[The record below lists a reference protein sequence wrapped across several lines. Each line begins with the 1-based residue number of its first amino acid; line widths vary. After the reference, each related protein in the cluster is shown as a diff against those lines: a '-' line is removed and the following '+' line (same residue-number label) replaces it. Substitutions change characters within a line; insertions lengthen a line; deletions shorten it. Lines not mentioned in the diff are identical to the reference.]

1 MTHQIRGH
9 VTCKKRYISTLTR
22 PMDPKLSRLVTQDE
36 ETYPQSQ
43 VTLRYRSHVTRKRY
57 ISTFTRPIDP
67 KLSSVVTQD
76 EKTPPTELRNTLIVW
91 SHDKSKI
98 FHLHCHKVQGPQIQ
112 QGGSQN
118 KKTPPNMLCDT
129 SITPSRDSYPV
140 GRVLLLYF
148 QLKLSPKNR
157 QTLNSYNSTENVQL
171 V

>member
-36 ETYPQSQ
+36 GTYPQSHMA
-43 VTLRYRSHVTRKRY
+43 LRFCGHVTKKRY
-57 ISTFTRPIDP
+57 ISTFTRPMDP
-67 KLSSVVTQD
+67 KLSSVLTQD
-76 EKTPPTELRNTLIVW
+76 GKIPPTKSSNTLIVW

-98 FHLHCHKVQGPQIQ
+98 FYLHCHEAQGPQD
-112 QGGSQN
+112 GSQN

-140 GRVLLLYF
+140 GSVHLLYF
-148 QLKLSPKNR
+148 QLKLPPKNR
-157 QTLNSYNSTENVQL
+157 QILNDCDNTENVQF